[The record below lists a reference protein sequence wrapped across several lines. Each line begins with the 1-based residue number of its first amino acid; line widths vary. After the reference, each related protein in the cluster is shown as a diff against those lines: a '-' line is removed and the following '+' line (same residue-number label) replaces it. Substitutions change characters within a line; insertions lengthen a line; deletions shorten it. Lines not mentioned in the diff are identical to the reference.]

1 MGTFKYRRLCDVNFQ
16 HAYFDNGYCARPVV
30 RPVSDLHI
38 FPAAETDKLF
48 RRHALRITSNRANSI
63 SIYGEVEKGADNLER
78 LARPLNDT
86 GKWVFVVS
94 ERNPSYRLLSD
105 APLTPAPAACLYLT
119 NATGDAAAAADA
131 LHLTKGAGVVDWQQD
146 LVSLHTAPT
155 FQFVHNGPLDRTEA
169 LLKLKNST
177 TERQATKVVPSG
189 NTNQAVFDL
198 QNAVSG
204 LYTLWV
210 KGGELQTFYY
220 LNAGNTGNTP
230 LAVIELYWNDPATDN
245 YRWQNADGG
254 LRNTAPTYE
263 TGFATRRSIWKYQIV
278 FKHLNETDML
288 PLGILRGVVS
298 ELKISSSVA
307 GETFNLEQ
315 ETDNRQFIV
324 TAQQPL
330 DWQEGTQRIIGL
342 DYKLNDDLKH
352 REHLPKPVPDSLRT
366 DPQTN
371 QLIASISLHL

>member
-1 MGTFKYRRLCDVNFQ
+1 MGTFKYRRLCDVHFQ

-78 LARPLNDT
+78 LARPLAGT
-86 GKWVFVVS
+86 GKWVFVVT
-94 ERNPSYRLLSD
+94 EQNPNYRLLSD
-105 APLTPAPAACLYLT
+105 APLTAVPGTCLYLT
-119 NATGDAAAAADA
+119 NATGDAAAAAEA
-131 LHLTKGAGVVDWQQD
+131 LHLSKGAGVVDWQQD

-177 TERQATKVVPSG
+177 VEHGATKVVPVG

-198 QNAVSG
+198 QHAESG

-210 KGGELQTFYY
+210 KGIEQSTFYY
-220 LNAGNTGNTP
+220 LNAAPEGLVP
-230 LAVIELYWNDPATDN
+230 LAVIELYWNGPATDN
-245 YRWQNADGG
+245 YLWQNADKS
-254 LRNTAPTYE
+254 LRDPNPTYLV
-263 TGFATRRSIWKYQIV
+263 GFSARSSIWKYQIA
-278 FKHLNETDML
+278 FNHLHDADVL
-288 PLGILRGVVS
+288 PLGITRAVVS
-298 ELKISSSVA
+298 ELVISSSQA
-307 GETFNLEQ
+307 GETFQLEQ
-315 ETDNRQFIV
+315 ETDNRQFLV
-324 TAQQPL
+324 AAQQAL
-330 DWQEGTQRIIGL
+330 DWQEGAQRIIKL
-342 DYKLNDDLKH
+342 DYKLDDNEIH
-352 REHLPKPVPDSLRT
+352 REPLPKPVPASLHT